1 MMSELVPPGGDHGGV
16 QADSELVA
24 PVVRLPLDVRSLSLS
39 ILAAIAVVFALEWA
53 QAFLISLLLGV
64 LVAYTLNPPVTW
76 LERIRIPRIAASLI
90 VMVAAMG
97 AFALGAYSI
106 RGQMQAVVTQLPE
119 ATSKFAAG
127 LSRLRTSQIGPL
139 LKMQSASTAVEKA
152 TSQLTNPSPVTGQRE
167 TRVVIDQAGFKFGDF
182 LWAGS
187 KGAVGGAGQALMV
200 LFLAFFLLAA
210 GDTFKRKLVRLA
222 GPSLASKKITVRI
235 LDDINHSI
243 QKYLSMMLLT
253 NVMVGVLA
261 WAAFAAMDLDNAGAW
276 AVAAG
281 LLHVVPYLGPAVT
294 AVATGMAAFVQFD
307 SFPMAMLVCGVS
319 LTIATLIGT
328 FVTTWLT
335 GRIARLNPA
344 AVFISLLF
352 WGWLWGIWGM
362 LLGIPILV
370 IVKVVSQHL
379 EQLQPVAELLGE

>member
-1 MMSELVPPGGDHGGV
+1 MP
-16 QADSELVA
+16 
-24 PVVRLPLDVRSLSLS
+24 RS
-39 ILAAIAVVFALEWA
+39 
-53 QAFLISLLLGV
+53 
-64 LVAYTLNPPVTW
+64 
-76 LERIRIPRIAASLI
+76 AASLI
-90 VMVAAMG
+90 VLIGAMAAL
-97 AFALGAYSI
+97 ALGTYSI

-127 LSRLRTSQIGPL
+127 LSRLRTSQLGPL
-139 LKMQSASTAVEKA
+139 LKMQSVSTAVEKA
-152 TSQLTNPSPVTGQRE
+152 TSQLTNPSPVAGQRE
-167 TRVVIDQAGFKFGDF
+167 TRVVVDQSGFKLADF

-294 AVATGMAAFVQFD
+294 AVAAGMAAFVQFD
-307 SFPMAMLVCGVS
+307 SFPMALLVCGVS

-335 GRIARLNPA
+335 GRIARLNPP
-344 AVFISLLF
+344 AVFVSLLF

-370 IVKVVSQHL
+370 IVKVVAQHL

>member
-1 MMSELVPPGGDHGGV
+1 MSEFVPPVGDDGGV
-16 QADSELVA
+16 KADSEPVA

-90 VMVAAMG
+90 VLVGAMG

-127 LSRLRTSQIGPL
+127 LSRLRTSQLGPL
-139 LKMQSASTAVEKA
+139 QKMQSVSTAVEKA
-152 TSQLTNPSPVTGQRE
+152 TSQLTGPSPVAGQRE
-167 TRVVIDQAGFKFGDF
+167 TRVVVDQSGFKFGDF

-187 KGAVGGAGQALMV
+187 KGAVGAAGQALMV

-294 AVATGMAAFVQFD
+294 AVAAGMAAFVQFD
-307 SFPMAMLVCGVS
+307 SFPMALLVCGVS

-370 IVKVVSQHL
+370 IVKVVAQHL

>member
-187 KGAVGGAGQALMV
+187 KGAVSGAGQALMV